1 MLDGLNGRMG
11 TKQERLSELE
21 DRSKGIV
28 QSKQQKEKE
37 RWGKMNRASETLG
50 TLTKGLTFMSLEP
63 KKKGERVK

>member
-1 MLDGLNGRMG
+1 MG